1 MTQFH
6 ADTNP
11 IALEFKTY
19 QVTESTERIEV
30 CVTTTGILVIE
41 LSVELS
47 TRDMTATGK
56 MM

>member
-11 IALEFKTY
+11 IALELKTY
-19 QVTESTERIEV
+19 QVAESTERIEV
-30 CVTTTGILVIE
+30 CVITTGILVIE
-41 LSVELS
+41 LSVVLS

>member
-11 IALEFKTY
+11 IALELKTY
-19 QVTESTERIEV
+19 QVTESTEQIEV

-41 LSVELS
+41 LSVVLS
-47 TRDMTATGK
+47 TRDMSATGK

>member
-11 IALEFKTY
+11 IAFELKTY
-19 QVTESTERIEV
+19 QVTESTERIKV
-30 CVTTTGILVIE
+30 CVTTTDILVIE
-41 LSVELS
+41 LSVVLS

>member
-1 MTQFH
+1 MTEIH
-6 ADTNP
+6 ADTVP
-11 IALEFKTY
+11 VALELKTY

-30 CVTTTGILVIE
+30 CVTTTRILVME
-41 LSVELS
+41 LSVVLS